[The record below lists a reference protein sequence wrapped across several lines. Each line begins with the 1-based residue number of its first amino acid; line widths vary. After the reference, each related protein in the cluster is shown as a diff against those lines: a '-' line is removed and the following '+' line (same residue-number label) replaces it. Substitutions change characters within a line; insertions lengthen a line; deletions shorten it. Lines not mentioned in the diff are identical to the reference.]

1 MPNLKITNLARLQKM
16 ASPEE
21 KYNRRRLRGSYITT
35 VVSISLVL
43 FMLGLL
49 GLIILHAQ
57 KLSDYVKENIGFSII
72 MKDNVKE
79 AGIIQLQKILDATP
93 YVKSTKYIT
102 KEQAAEEFAKEL
114 GEDFT
119 SFLGYNPLL
128 PTIEV
133 RFNAEYANN
142 DSLTI
147 IKDKILDNANV
158 KEVWYQESLVD
169 VVNKNVRKIGII
181 ILGFSGLLL
190 LISIALINNTIRL
203 SVYSKRFLI
212 RSMQLVGA
220 TRRFI
225 SKPFILKGI
234 VQGIFGA
241 ILAVILL
248 GGIVYISQREVPE
261 LVSLQD
267 IDLYLSLLGIVILLG
282 IIITWLSNYFAVRKY
297 IKIKSE
303 NLYF

>member
-1 MPNLKITNLARLQKM
+1 M
-16 ASPEE
+16 ATQNE
-21 KYNRRRLRGSYITT
+21 KYNKRRLKGSYFTT
-35 VVSISLVL
+35 IVSISLVL

-49 GLIILHAQ
+49 GLIILHSN

-72 MKDNVKE
+72 MKEKVKE

-93 YVKSTKYIT
+93 YVKSTHYIT
-102 KEQAAEEFAKEL
+102 KEEAGKEFAEEL

-133 RFNAEYANN
+133 RFRAEYANN

-147 IKDKILDNANV
+147 IKDKILANNNV

-169 VVNKNVRKIGII
+169 LVNKNVRKIGFI

-190 LISIALINNTIRL
+190 IIAIALINNTIRL
-203 SVYSKRFLI
+203 SVYSKRFII

-225 SKPFILKGI
+225 SKPFIMKGI
-234 VQGIFGA
+234 LQGIISALIA
-241 ILAVILL
+241 ITLL
-248 GGIVYISQREVPE
+248 
-261 LVSLQD
+261 
-267 IDLYLSLLGIVILLG
+267 
-282 IIITWLSNYFAVRKY
+282 
-297 IKIKSE
+297 
-303 NLYF
+303 

>member
-1 MPNLKITNLARLQKM
+1 M
-16 ASPEE
+16 ATQDE
-21 KYNRRRLRGSYITT
+21 KYNKRRLKGSYFTT
-35 VVSISLVL
+35 IVSISLVL

-49 GLIILHAQ
+49 GLIILHSK

-72 MKDNVKE
+72 MKEKVKE

-93 YVKSTKYIT
+93 YVKSTHYIT
-102 KEQAAEEFAKEL
+102 KEEAGKEFAEEL

-133 RFNAEYANN
+133 RFRAEYANN

-147 IKDKILDNANV
+147 IKEKILANSNV

-169 VVNKNVRKIGII
+169 LVNKNVRKIGFI

-190 LISIALINNTIRL
+190 IIAIALINNTIRL
-203 SVYSKRFLI
+203 SVYSKRIII

-234 VQGIFGA
+234 LQGIISALIA
-241 ILAVILL
+241 IGLLVGVI
-248 GGIVYISQREVPE
+248 YISQREMPE
-261 LVSLQD
+261 LVNLQEL
-267 IDLYLSLLGIVILLG
+267 DLFLSLFGIVILLG
-282 IIITWLSNYFAVRKY
+282 VFITWLSNYFAVRKY
-297 IKIKSE
+297 IKIKSD
-303 NLYF
+303 NLYY

>member
-1 MPNLKITNLARLQKM
+1 M
-16 ASPEE
+16 AVTEE

-93 YVKSTKYIT
+93 YVKSTEYIT

-133 RFNAEYANN
+133 RFKAEYANN

-147 IKDKILDNANV
+147 IKDKILDNSNV

-190 LISIALINNTIRL
+190 IISIALINNTIRL

-234 VQGIFGA
+234 VQGIIGA
-241 ILAVILL
+241 MLAIVLL
-248 GGIVYISQREVPE
+248 TGIVYVSQREVPE
-261 LVSLQD
+261 LVNLQE
-267 IDLYLSLLGIVILLG
+267 IDLYLSLFGIVILLG